1 MKKTLLIFIFLS
13 FIVTANNLPELGDYS
28 SSKIS
33 ESDEIFI
40 GRQILFQ
47 VNQSDSIIRDIE
59 ISDYLDSLGKRL
71 INASTDPAK
80 KIEFF
85 IVSDPSINAF
95 AMLGGVIG
103 VHSGLFLASNTESE
117 LASVISHEIA
127 HINQKHISR
136 FLLQQERASYQSTFI
151 MAVALLLARS
161 NPQLASTA
169 MAGASAGSVQGALD
183 FTRENEKEADRVGIQ
198 TLNNAGFDV
207 RGARDFFTT
216 LKQANQFSGGAAP
229 AFLQTHPITSN
240 RINDIEDRLKDFPY
254 KQRVDN
260 QTFHY
265 VKGKLKALL
274 DNKEDT
280 KNILE
285 KNIKNK
291 IYINEGGERFALAY
305 IYLIDNEFIKSY
317 EQIQWLFDNEQSNP
331 MLSQLYI
338 NYLIKINK
346 VTEAKKIYEQNLN
359 FFPSNRS
366 FIYGLA
372 DLYLETQDS
381 EKAIKLLKE
390 NEQKFSQDP
399 ILYKLF
405 AKGYANQGKKLLQ
418 YENLAEAAYYNFNL
432 QEAIIRMDLAIK
444 ANDGDFYQKSRV
456 ESRLKQ
462 FQKEQQIHTN
472 DN

>member
-13 FIVTANNLPELGDYS
+13 CIVTANNLPELGDYS

-33 ESDEIFI
+33 ESDEVLI

-59 ISDYLDSLGKRL
+59 ISDYLDLLGKRL

-136 FLLQQERASYQSTFI
+136 FLLQQERTSYQSTFI

-198 TLNNAGFDV
+198 TLNKAGFDV

-285 KNIKNK
+285 ENIKNK

-317 EQIQWLFDNEQSNP
+317 EQMQWLFDNEQSNP

-338 NYLIKINK
+338 NYLIKTNK

-432 QEAIIRMDLAIK
+432 QEAVIRMDLAIK
-444 ANDGDFYQKSRV
+444 ANDGNFYQKSRV

>member
-136 FLLQQERASYQSTFI
+136 FLLQQERTSYQSTFI

-198 TLNNAGFDV
+198 TLNKAGFDV

-274 DNKEDT
+274 DSREDT

-285 KNIKNK
+285 ENIKNK

-359 FFPSNRS
+359 LFPSNRS

>member
-13 FIVTANNLPELGDYS
+13 CIVMANNLPELGDFS

-59 ISDYLDSLGKRL
+59 ISDYLDLLGKKL

-317 EQIQWLFDNEQSNP
+317 EQMQWLFDNEQSNP

>member
-13 FIVTANNLPELGDYS
+13 CIVTANNLPELGNYS

-59 ISDYLDSLGKRL
+59 ISDYLDLLGKRL

-198 TLNNAGFDV
+198 TLNKAGFDV

-274 DNKEDT
+274 DNREDT

-285 KNIKNK
+285 ENIKNK

-317 EQIQWLFDNEQSNP
+317 EQMQWLFDNEQSNP

-338 NYLIKINK
+338 NYLIKTNK

>member
-13 FIVTANNLPELGDYS
+13 CMVTANNLPELGDYS

-33 ESDEIFI
+33 ESDEVLI

-59 ISDYLDSLGKRL
+59 ISDYLDLLGKKL

-274 DNKEDT
+274 DNREDT

-285 KNIKNK
+285 ENIKNK

-317 EQIQWLFDNEQSNP
+317 EQMQWLFDNEQSNP

-338 NYLIKINK
+338 NYLIKTNK

>member
-13 FIVTANNLPELGDYS
+13 CIVTANNLPELGDYS

-33 ESDEIFI
+33 ESDEVLI

-59 ISDYLDSLGKRL
+59 ISDYLDLLGKKL

-317 EQIQWLFDNEQSNP
+317 EQMQWLFDNEQSNP

>member
-13 FIVTANNLPELGDYS
+13 CIVMANNLPELGNYS

-59 ISDYLDSLGKRL
+59 ISDYLDLLGKKL

-198 TLNNAGFDV
+198 TLNKAGFDV

-274 DNKEDT
+274 DNREDT

-285 KNIKNK
+285 ENIKNK

-317 EQIQWLFDNEQSNP
+317 EQMQWLFDNEQSNP

-338 NYLIKINK
+338 NYLIKTNK

-432 QEAIIRMDLAIK
+432 QEAIMRMDLAIK

>member
-13 FIVTANNLPELGDYS
+13 CIVMANNLPELGDYS

-59 ISDYLDSLGKRL
+59 ISDYLDLLGKRL

-317 EQIQWLFDNEQSNP
+317 EQMQWLFDNEQSNP

-338 NYLIKINK
+338 NYLIKTNK

-372 DLYLETQDS
+372 DLYLETQGS

>member
-59 ISDYLDSLGKRL
+59 ISDYLDLLGKKL

-317 EQIQWLFDNEQSNP
+317 EQMQWLFDNEQSNP

>member
-13 FIVTANNLPELGDYS
+13 CIVTANNLPELGDYS

-33 ESDEIFI
+33 ESDEVLI

-59 ISDYLDSLGKRL
+59 ISDYLDLLGKKL

-136 FLLQQERASYQSTFI
+136 FLLQQERASYQSTFL

-161 NPQLASTA
+161 NPQLASTT

-254 KQRVDN
+254 KQRPDN

-265 VKGKLKALL
+265 IKGKLKALL

-285 KNIKNK
+285 ENIKNK

-317 EQIQWLFDNEQSNP
+317 EQMQWLSDNEQSNP

>member
-33 ESDEIFI
+33 ESDEVLI

-59 ISDYLDSLGKRL
+59 ISDYLDLLGKRL

-136 FLLQQERASYQSTFI
+136 FLLQQERTSYQSTFI

-317 EQIQWLFDNEQSNP
+317 EQMQWLFDNEQSNP

-338 NYLIKINK
+338 NYLIKTNK

>member
-13 FIVTANNLPELGDYS
+13 CIVTANNLPELGDYS

-33 ESDEIFI
+33 ESDEFFI

-198 TLNNAGFDV
+198 TLNKAGFDV

-274 DNKEDT
+274 DNREDT

-285 KNIKNK
+285 ENIKNK

-317 EQIQWLFDNEQSNP
+317 EQMQWLFDNEQSNP

-338 NYLIKINK
+338 NYLIKTNK

>member
-198 TLNNAGFDV
+198 TLNKAGFDV

-274 DNKEDT
+274 DSREDT

-285 KNIKNK
+285 ENIKNK

-359 FFPSNRS
+359 LFPSNRS

>member
-13 FIVTANNLPELGDYS
+13 CIVTANNLPELGDYS

-33 ESDEIFI
+33 ESDEVLI

-59 ISDYLDSLGKRL
+59 ISDYLDLLGKRL

-136 FLLQQERASYQSTFI
+136 FLLQQERTSYQSTFI

-198 TLNNAGFDV
+198 TLNKAGFDV

-274 DNKEDT
+274 DNREDT

-285 KNIKNK
+285 ENIKNK

-317 EQIQWLFDNEQSNP
+317 EQMQWLFDNEQSNP

-338 NYLIKINK
+338 NYLIKTNK

>member
-317 EQIQWLFDNEQSNP
+317 EQMQWLFDNEQSNP

-366 FIYGLA
+366 FIYGHA

>member
-59 ISDYLDSLGKRL
+59 ISDYLDLLGKRL

-198 TLNNAGFDV
+198 TLNKAGFDV

-274 DNKEDT
+274 DNREDT

-285 KNIKNK
+285 ENIKNK

-305 IYLIDNEFIKSY
+305 IYLIGNEFIKSY
-317 EQIQWLFDNEQSNP
+317 EQMQWLFDNEQSNP

-338 NYLIKINK
+338 NYLIKTNK

-432 QEAIIRMDLAIK
+432 QEAVIRMDLAIK
-444 ANDGDFYQKSRV
+444 ANDGNFYQKSRV

-462 FQKEQQIHTN
+462 FQKEQQIYTN

>member
-13 FIVTANNLPELGDYS
+13 CIVMANNLPELGDYS

-33 ESDEIFI
+33 ESDEVLI

-59 ISDYLDSLGKRL
+59 ISDYLDLLGKRL

-317 EQIQWLFDNEQSNP
+317 EQMQWLFDNEQSNP

>member
-13 FIVTANNLPELGDYS
+13 CIVTANNLPELGDYS

-198 TLNNAGFDV
+198 TLNKAGFDV

-285 KNIKNK
+285 ENIKNK

-317 EQIQWLFDNEQSNP
+317 EQMQWLFDNEQSNP

-444 ANDGDFYQKSRV
+444 ANDGNFYQKSRV

>member
-13 FIVTANNLPELGDYS
+13 CIVTANNLPELGDYS

-33 ESDEIFI
+33 ESDEVFI

-136 FLLQQERASYQSTFI
+136 FLLQQERTSYQSTFI

-198 TLNNAGFDV
+198 TLNKAGFDV

-274 DNKEDT
+274 DNREDT

-285 KNIKNK
+285 ENIKNK

-317 EQIQWLFDNEQSNP
+317 EQMQWLFDNEQSNP

-338 NYLIKINK
+338 NYLIKTNK

>member
-285 KNIKNK
+285 ENIKNK

-317 EQIQWLFDNEQSNP
+317 EQMQWLFDNEQSNP

-338 NYLIKINK
+338 NYLIKTNK

>member
-13 FIVTANNLPELGDYS
+13 CIVTANNLPELGDYS

-33 ESDEIFI
+33 ESDEVLI

-59 ISDYLDSLGKRL
+59 ISDYLDLLGKRL

-136 FLLQQERASYQSTFI
+136 FLLQQERTSYQSTFI

-198 TLNNAGFDV
+198 TLNKAGFDV

-274 DNKEDT
+274 DNREDT

-285 KNIKNK
+285 ENIKNK

-317 EQIQWLFDNEQSNP
+317 EQMQWLFDNEQSNP

-338 NYLIKINK
+338 NYLIKTNK

-432 QEAIIRMDLAIK
+432 QEAVIRMDLAIK
-444 ANDGDFYQKSRV
+444 ANDGNFYQKSRV

>member
-13 FIVTANNLPELGDYS
+13 CIVTANNLPELGDYS

-33 ESDEIFI
+33 ESDEVLI

-59 ISDYLDSLGKRL
+59 ISDYLDLLGKRL

-274 DNKEDT
+274 DNREDT

-285 KNIKNK
+285 ENIKNK

-317 EQIQWLFDNEQSNP
+317 EQMQWLFDNEQSNP

-338 NYLIKINK
+338 NYLIKTNK

>member
-13 FIVTANNLPELGDYS
+13 CIVTANNLPELGDYS

-274 DNKEDT
+274 DNREDT

-285 KNIKNK
+285 ENIKNK

-317 EQIQWLFDNEQSNP
+317 EQMQWLFDNEQSNP

>member
-13 FIVTANNLPELGDYS
+13 CIVTANNLPELGDYS

-198 TLNNAGFDV
+198 TLNKAGFDV

-285 KNIKNK
+285 ENIKNK

-317 EQIQWLFDNEQSNP
+317 EQMQWLFDNEQSNP

-338 NYLIKINK
+338 NYLIKTNK

>member
-71 INASTDPAK
+71 INASSDPAK

-136 FLLQQERASYQSTFI
+136 FLLQQERTSYQSTFI

-198 TLNNAGFDV
+198 TLNKAGFDV

-274 DNKEDT
+274 DNKQDT

-285 KNIKNK
+285 ENIKNN
-291 IYINEGGERFALAY
+291 ICINQGRERFALAY

-317 EQIQWLFDNEQSNP
+317 EQMQWLFDNEQSNP

-456 ESRLKQ
+456 ESKLKQ

>member
-13 FIVTANNLPELGDYS
+13 CMVTANNLPELGDYS

-274 DNKEDT
+274 DNREDT

-285 KNIKNK
+285 ENIKNK

-317 EQIQWLFDNEQSNP
+317 EQMQWLFDNEQSNP

-338 NYLIKINK
+338 NYLIKTNK

>member
-13 FIVTANNLPELGDYS
+13 CIVTANNLPELGDYS

-33 ESDEIFI
+33 ESDEVLI

-59 ISDYLDSLGKRL
+59 ISDYLDLLGKRL

-285 KNIKNK
+285 ENIKNK

-317 EQIQWLFDNEQSNP
+317 EQMQWLFDNEQSNP

>member
-13 FIVTANNLPELGDYS
+13 CIVMANNLPELGDYS

-47 VNQSDSIIRDIE
+47 VNQSESIIRDIE
-59 ISDYLDSLGKRL
+59 ISDYLDLLGKRL
-71 INASTDPAK
+71 INASTDPTK

-85 IVSDPSINAF
+85 IVNDPSINAF

-136 FLLQQERASYQSTFI
+136 FLLQQERASYQSTFL

-161 NPQLASTA
+161 NPQLASTT

-198 TLNNAGFDV
+198 TLNKAGFDV

-274 DNKEDT
+274 DNREDT

-285 KNIKNK
+285 ENIKNK

-305 IYLIDNEFIKSY
+305 IYLIGNEFIKSY
-317 EQIQWLFDNEQSNP
+317 EQIQWLFDNEQSNR

-366 FIYGLA
+366 FIYGLS

-399 ILYKLF
+399 FLYKLF

-432 QEAIIRMDLAIK
+432 QEAIMRMDLAIK

-462 FQKEQQIHTN
+462 FQKEQQIYSN

>member
-59 ISDYLDSLGKRL
+59 ISDYLDLLGKRL

-161 NPQLASTA
+161 NPQLASTT

-285 KNIKNK
+285 ENIKNK

-317 EQIQWLFDNEQSNP
+317 EQMQWLFDNEQSNP

>member
-317 EQIQWLFDNEQSNP
+317 EQMQWLFDNEQSNP

-432 QEAIIRMDLAIK
+432 QEAVIRMDLAIK

>member
-1 MKKTLLIFIFLS
+1 M
-13 FIVTANNLPELGDYS
+13 ANNLPELGNYS

-40 GRQILFQ
+40 SRQILFQ

-59 ISDYLDSLGKRL
+59 ISDYLDLLGKRL

-136 FLLQQERASYQSTFI
+136 FLLQQERASYQSTFL

-161 NPQLASTA
+161 NPQLASTT

-198 TLNNAGFDV
+198 TLNKAGFDV

-254 KQRVDN
+254 KQRPDN

-265 VKGKLKALL
+265 IKGKLKALL

-285 KNIKNK
+285 ENIKNK

-317 EQIQWLFDNEQSNP
+317 EQMQWLFDNEQSNP

-338 NYLIKINK
+338 NYLITTNK

-359 FFPSNRS
+359 FYPSNRS

-381 EKAIKLLKE
+381 EKAIKLLKK
-390 NEQKFSQDP
+390 NEQKFAQDP

-432 QEAIIRMDLAIK
+432 QEAIMRMDLAIK

-472 DN
+472 DI

>member
-1 MKKTLLIFIFLS
+1 MKKTLLILIFLS
-13 FIVTANNLPELGDYS
+13 FIVMANNLPELGDYS

-33 ESDEIFI
+33 ETEEIFI
-40 GRQILFQ
+40 GRQILYQ

-59 ISDYLDSLGKRL
+59 ISDYLDLLGKRL

-85 IVSDPSINAF
+85 IVNDSSINAF

-136 FLLQQERASYQSTFI
+136 FLAQQERASYQSTFL
-151 MAVALLLARS
+151 MAVALLFARS
-161 NPQLASTA
+161 NPQLASTTI
-169 MAGASAGSVQGALD
+169 AGASAGAVQGALD

-207 RGARDFFTT
+207 RGARDFFET
-216 LKQANQFSGGAAP
+216 LKKANQFSGGAAP
-229 AFLQTHPITSN
+229 AFLQTHPITRN
-240 RINDIEDRLKDFPY
+240 RISDIEDRLKDYPY
-254 KQRVDN
+254 KQRLGN
-260 QTFHY
+260 QTFNY

-274 DNKEDT
+274 GDKSNT

-285 KNIKNK
+285 ENIKNK
-291 IYINEGGERFALAY
+291 IYINEAGERFALAY
-305 IYLIDNEFIKSY
+305 IYLMDNEFTKSQ

-331 MLSQLYI
+331 MLNQLYI
-338 NYLIKINK
+338 NYLIKTNK
-346 VTEAKKIYEQNLN
+346 VIEAKKLYIQNLN

-366 FIYGLA
+366 FVFGLA
-372 DLYLETQDS
+372 DLYLRTQETA
-381 EKAIKLLKE
+381 KALKLLKK

-399 ILYKLF
+399 ILYNLY
-405 AKGYANQGKKLLQ
+405 AKVYAKQGEKLLE

-432 QEAIIRMDLAIK
+432 QEAIMRMDLAIK
-444 ANDGDFYQKSRV
+444 ANDGDFYEKSRV

-462 FQKEQQIHTN
+462 FQREQQFHTR
-472 DN
+472 DK

>member
-1 MKKTLLIFIFLS
+1 MRKTLLIFIFLS
-13 FIVTANNLPELGDYS
+13 FIVTANNLPELGDFS

-59 ISDYLDSLGKRL
+59 ISDYLDSLGKKL

-198 TLNNAGFDV
+198 TLNKAGFDV

-216 LKQANQFSGGAAP
+216 LKSANQFSGGAAP

-240 RINDIEDRLKDFPY
+240 RINDIESRLKDFPY
-254 KQRVDN
+254 KQMVDS
-260 QTFHY
+260 QDFHY

-274 DNKEDT
+274 GDRDAT

-285 KNIKNK
+285 ENIKNK

-317 EQIQWLFDNEQSNP
+317 EQMQWLFDNEQSNP

-338 NYLIKINK
+338 NYLIKTNK

>member
-59 ISDYLDSLGKRL
+59 ISDYLDLLGKRL

-136 FLLQQERASYQSTFI
+136 FLLQQERTSYQSTFI

-317 EQIQWLFDNEQSNP
+317 EQMQWLFDNEQSNP

>member
-136 FLLQQERASYQSTFI
+136 FLLQQERTSYQSTFI

-291 IYINEGGERFALAY
+291 IYINEAGERFALAY

-317 EQIQWLFDNEQSNP
+317 EQMQWLFDNEQSNP